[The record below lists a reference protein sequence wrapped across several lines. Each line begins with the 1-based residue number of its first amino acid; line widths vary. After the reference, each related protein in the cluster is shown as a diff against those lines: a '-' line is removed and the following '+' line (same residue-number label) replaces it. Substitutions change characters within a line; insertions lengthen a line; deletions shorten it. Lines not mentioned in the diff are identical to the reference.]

1 MDGKK
6 IKKLVIAL
14 ILVIL
19 AGLAYL
25 FLLRYSDKQKE
36 AESQKEQEEAAASV
50 VFETDTD
57 EVSSIS
63 FSGDDGILT
72 FEKKNDTWICPDDSV
87 FQMNENK
94 IQKLLAD
101 ISSVSCT
108 RELDARGDLAQFG
121 LEEPGQIRF
130 RYHFLTE
137 QRRICISEIRIRPRM
152 NCTSRQKKNQIR
164 FI

>member
-87 FQMNENK
+87 FQMNENPEAACRYFFCELYQRAGRK
-94 IQKLLAD
+94 GGSGAVRTGRTGKYDSD
-101 ISSVSCT
+101 IT
-108 RELDARGDLAQFG
+108 F
-121 LEEPGQIRF
+121 
-130 RYHFLTE
+130 
-137 QRRICISEIRIRPRM
+137 
-152 NCTSRQKKNQIR
+152 
-164 FI
+164 

>member
-108 RELDARGDLAQFG
+108 RELDARGDLAQFR
-121 LEEPGQIRF
+121 LKNRQIRF

>member
-108 RELDARGDLAQFG
+108 RD
-121 LEEPGQIRF
+121 
-130 RYHFLTE
+130 HFLTE

>member
-1 MDGKK
+1 MEKNFSGSTDQEPSGQISDTDRPGSKYMDSDLCIYTSTSVYYCRTGSLGIKEKTLMDGKN
-6 IKKLVIAL
+6 KKLVIAL

-63 FSGDDGILT
+63 FSGDDG
-72 FEKKNDTWICPDDSV
+72 
-87 FQMNENK
+87 
-94 IQKLLAD
+94 
-101 ISSVSCT
+101 
-108 RELDARGDLAQFG
+108 
-121 LEEPGQIRF
+121 
-130 RYHFLTE
+130 Y
-137 QRRICISEIRIRPRM
+137 
-152 NCTSRQKKNQIR
+152 
-164 FI
+164 

>member
-63 FSGDDGILT
+63 CRYFFCELYQRAGRKGGLGAVRTGRTGKYDSDIT
-72 FEKKNDTWICPDDSV
+72 F
-87 FQMNENK
+87 
-94 IQKLLAD
+94 
-101 ISSVSCT
+101 
-108 RELDARGDLAQFG
+108 
-121 LEEPGQIRF
+121 
-130 RYHFLTE
+130 
-137 QRRICISEIRIRPRM
+137 
-152 NCTSRQKKNQIR
+152 
-164 FI
+164 

>member
-1 MDGKK
+1 MQDWQSGHQGENADGWKK
-6 IKKLVIAL
+6 NKKTGHCTDP
-14 ILVIL
+14 VIL

-108 RELDARGDLAQFG
+108 RELGRKGGSGAVRTGRTGKYDSDITF
-121 LEEPGQIRF
+121 
-130 RYHFLTE
+130 
-137 QRRICISEIRIRPRM
+137 
-152 NCTSRQKKNQIR
+152 
-164 FI
+164 

>member
-1 MDGKK
+1 MEKNFSGSTDQEPSGQISDTDRPGSKYMDSDLCIYTSTSVYYCRTGSLGIKEKTLMDGKN
-6 IKKLVIAL
+6 KKLVIAL

-36 AESQKEQEEAAASV
+36 AESQKEQEEAAASF

-72 FEKKNDTWICPDDSV
+72 FEK
-87 FQMNENK
+87 E
-94 IQKLLAD
+94 
-101 ISSVSCT
+101 
-108 RELDARGDLAQFG
+108 
-121 LEEPGQIRF
+121 
-130 RYHFLTE
+130 
-137 QRRICISEIRIRPRM
+137 
-152 NCTSRQKKNQIR
+152 
-164 FI
+164 